1 MFGTRQMLNVI
12 FCPAPSAYLF
22 HIMGTQTKGVTLQQK
37 WIWYHLAGSFLG
49 VVLTIAFDSVLEWLK
64 VPASQVAVGM
74 GMGTA
79 IGLMQW
85 AVLRRYGIHQT
96 WIWLTVAGF
105 TLGYVLFEWVGAPLW
120 TWGDGYALVIATVA
134 SALLTGWLQ
143 YRFVLKAIPGTSTR
157 WIGVYTLGW
166 LLAHVAASISGPL
179 MRSHIP
185 RTLIFTLNISL
196 ILSAGPIL
204 GWVTGR
210 YLLPFLKDRPVLDE
224 SSTEGDLI

>member
-1 MFGTRQMLNVI
+1 
-12 FCPAPSAYLF
+12 
-22 HIMGTQTKGVTLQQK
+22 MGTQTKGVTLQQK

-49 VVLTIAFDSVLEWLK
+49 VVLAIAFDSVLEWLK
-64 VPASQVAVGM
+64 VPPSQVAVGM
-74 GMGTA
+74 GMGVA

-85 AVLRRYGIHQT
+85 AVLRRYGIHQI
-96 WIWLTVAGF
+96 WIWVTVAGF
-105 TLGYVLFEWVGAPLW
+105 TVAYVLFELLGAPLW
-120 TWGDGYALVIATVA
+120 AWGNGYALIIATMA
-134 SALLTGWLQ
+134 GALFTGWLQ
-143 YRFVLKAIPGTSTR
+143 YRFILKVIPGASVR
-157 WIGVYTLGW
+157 WMWVYTLGW

-185 RTLIFTLNISL
+185 RALILTLNISL

-210 YLLPFLKDRPVLDE
+210 YLLPLLRDRPVLDE